1 MKHQAGSSLIDEL
14 AKLNYGQGMDSSRL
28 IGMIV
33 ALAGEV
39 FVLKAQNE
47 CLRQALLEQGSI
59 TRAALDQQAGSNA
72 MQAWFQAEEAGF
84 AQALLEPL
92 VQGDRSINVVAQ
104 MRQV

>member
-1 MKHQAGSSLIDEL
+1 MKQQAGGSLIDEL
-14 AKLNYGQGMDSSRL
+14 SRLDYGQGMDSSRL

-47 CLRQALLEQGSI
+47 CLRQALVERGSI
-59 TRAALDQQAGSNA
+59 TTEALDRQAASQA

-92 VQGDRSINVVAQ
+92 VKGDRSINVVAQ